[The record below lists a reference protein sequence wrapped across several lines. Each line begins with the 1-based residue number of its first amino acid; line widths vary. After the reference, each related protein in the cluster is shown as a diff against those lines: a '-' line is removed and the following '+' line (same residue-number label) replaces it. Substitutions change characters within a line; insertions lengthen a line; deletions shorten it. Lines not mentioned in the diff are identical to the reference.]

1 MSILQL
7 SKVTMRF
14 GGLCAV
20 NELELAIAPGQLYG
34 LIGPNGA
41 GKTTVFNVI
50 TGVYTPTSGSIVFEG
65 NAIEGERCGK
75 ITRRGVAR
83 TFQNIRL
90 FGEMSVLDNVKVA
103 FDCRQATTLASAVLR
118 TPTHRE
124 EEARIDRES
133 RDLLK
138 IFKLGDLA
146 HERAKNLPYG
156 SQRRLE
162 IARAMATAPRLMLL
176 DEPAAGMNPHES
188 TELMDLIRWV
198 RDRFGMAVLLVEHN
212 MKVVMGI
219 CETVHVL
226 DYGSTIA
233 IGPPAQIQK
242 DPKVIEAYLGGA

>member
-1 MSILQL
+1 MSVLEL
-7 SKVTMRF
+7 SSVTMRF
-14 GGLCAV
+14 GGLVAV
-20 NELELAIAPGQLYG
+20 NELDLKIEPRQLYG

-50 TGVYTPTSGSIVFEG
+50 TGVYTPTSGRIVFEG
-65 NAIEGERCGK
+65 DPIEGERCGK
-75 ITRRGVAR
+75 ITRRGIAR

-90 FGEMSVLDNVKVA
+90 FSNMSVLDNVKVA
-103 FDCRQATTLASAVLR
+103 FDCRQATTLTTAVLR
-118 TPTHRE
+118 TPAHRE
-124 EEARIDRES
+124 EEERVDRES
-133 RDLLK
+133 RELLK
-138 IFKLGDLA
+138 IFKLDDLA
-146 HERAKNLPYG
+146 DEKARNLPYG

-162 IARAMATAPRLMLL
+162 IARAMATAPRLLLL
-176 DEPAAGMNPHES
+176 DEPAAGMNSHEAN
-188 TELMDLIRWV
+188 ELMDLIRWI

-233 IGPPAQIQK
+233 MGKPAEIQR